1 MLKGVLMNGL
11 FLSVFSF
18 IDCAFGGAGTFVIF
32 LSFIVVS
39 FILAFS
45 LACCKVGYDIKK
57 RIWYAFFCLFLCLL
71 EYGLSFFISGGA
83 GYSIINLAFSILFA
97 LPVYLMRVRKK
108 DDSAKTFARYID
120 GVVKEQDESLSYE
133 NKVKNDGQSDFIEQ
147 FDDQP
152 LDCVKN
158 DKSKKVKTDIDFSH
172 VKNVMKRLDFY
183 ELSPNEKK
191 LASELERAIVTAE
204 NDGADSALKRKINDG
219 LGALLK
225 IMSKYGI

>member
-1 MLKGVLMNGL
+1 MNGL

-18 IDCAFGGAGTFVIF
+18 IDRALGGAGVFAVC
-32 LSFIVVS
+32 LSFNAIA

-45 LACCKVGYDIKK
+45 LACCKVGYGTKK
-57 RIWYAFFCLFLCLL
+57 RIWYAFFCLFVCLF
-71 EYGLSFFISGGA
+71 EYGLSFFISGGV
-83 GYSIINLAFSILFA
+83 GYSVINLAFSILFSM
-97 LPVYLMRVRKK
+97 PVYLIRERKK
-108 DDSAKTFARYID
+108 DESAKTFARYID
-120 GVVKEQDESLSYE
+120 GVVKEQNENLFLE
-133 NKVKNDGQSDFIEQ
+133 NKVKNDEQSEFIEQ
-147 FDDQP
+147 LDDEP
-152 LDCVKN
+152 LNCVKN

-191 LASELERAIVTAE
+191 VVKELENAIFTAE
-204 NDGADSALKRKINDG
+204 NQGADSALKRKINDG